1 MEEIAEEP
9 FEKVQVIP
17 ISEVDTAH
25 QGVRLRPWQVVRR
38 KIVPEGVQG
47 ARDAEGN
54 SQQDGFL
61 LLVKKLIFDL
71 PERWVFLRGVAGV
84 GDEAIKR
91 CS

>member
-17 ISEVDTAH
+17 ISEVDSA
-25 QGVRLRPWQVVRR
+25 QRGARLRPWHVVRR

-54 SQQDGFL
+54 SQQDGLL

-71 PERWVFLRGVAGV
+71 PERWVFLRGILVSVMRGV
-84 GDEAIKR
+84 
-91 CS
+91 